1 MKRTFYSGSFFL
13 DSCQLSGIRV
23 RDAINSRRSSYEE
36 ETKQELDDTLWEK
49 MVKEAEKHYTKD
61 CKTELER

>member
-1 MKRTFYSGSFFL
+1 M
-13 DSCQLSGIRV
+13 

-36 ETKQELDDTLWEK
+36 ETKHELDDTLWEK